1 VNSNTQ
7 AADVYDSE
15 RARLRLEEDAEDY
28 NRSLYTNTKDDHPAN
43 PITGLPCG
51 CESGDDSWAKL
62 GFRPGAMY
70 NGRGSFALRP
80 EFDPC
85 GVVPLDLEAG

>member
-1 VNSNTQ
+1 VIASGRVC
-7 AADVYDSE
+7 DVYDSGW
-15 RARLRLEEDAEDY
+15 ARLRLEEDAEDY
-28 NRSLYTNTKDDHPAN
+28 NRSLYTNTKDDHHAN
-43 PITGLPCG
+43 PITGLSCG

-62 GFRPGAMY
+62 GFRPGAMFD
-70 NGRGSFALRP
+70 GCGSFTLRP